1 MDLNGVPI
9 PTMNWDSQN
18 PMEEFKKFRQHAE
31 LIFSGALREKE
42 EEVQVTYLLLWIG
55 DRGRQIYNTLTLTEL
70 QRKSIK
76 AISDAIQKHLQP
88 KSNPVFSRYKFHNEK
103 QGNSTIEQFITRLKT
118 LANDCAFHAG
128 YRDDVIRDQIVIGIT
143 SEKVREKLITE
154 GEALTLE
161 KAVRIS
167 QSHEYAQ
174 AQLRDMTNSKN
185 IDDINHKRHSTS
197 KHQNEAGKKHNH
209 HSRVRQ
215 NQQITKCGNC
225 GQSHHSKD
233 RCPARGKLCKNCH
246 KWNHYAVV
254 CRSNK
259 KVHEI
264 ETGNNNSD
272 SNSDSE
278 FCIGAVDSHSKGQ
291 VFVDLQVGSKG
302 HFKQFKL
309 DTGACCNILSEADFK
324 SLKINTPLK
333 KPTVKLTAY
342 SGTEIKVLGVVDL
355 SCSYK
360 KKCSKLVEFYV
371 VRTNKPS
378 ILGLQAC
385 LDFNVIQIVMSVDQN
400 EQMNKNSVLRDFPE
414 VFHGFGKLPGACS
427 IKVDPKYSPVIHPPR
442 RVPVALQSKVKMELD
457 AMEKAGIIAKV
468 TTPTN
473 WVNSM
478 VVVNK
483 PHSDKV
489 RIVID
494 PKDLNKAIHR
504 PHYPTKT
511 LDDILPQLN
520 SAKYF
525 TKLDCKSG
533 YWSVVL
539 DDESS
544 YLTTF
549 NTPQGR
555 YRYLRCPMGLKCS
568 QDLFQ
573 QKMDE
578 CLEGLLGCCVIVDD
592 ILVNGSTREEHD
604 INLRNLLDRCSLK
617 GIRLNEDKLAV
628 CVSEVKY
635 FWSHPLS

>member
-42 EEVQVTYLLLWIG
+42 EEVQ
-55 DRGRQIYNTLTLTEL
+55 
-70 QRKSIK
+70 
-76 AISDAIQKHLQP
+76 
-88 KSNPVFSRYKFHNEK
+88 
-103 QGNSTIEQFITRLKT
+103 
-118 LANDCAFHAG
+118 
-128 YRDDVIRDQIVIGIT
+128 
-143 SEKVREKLITE
+143 
-154 GEALTLE
+154 
-161 KAVRIS
+161 
-167 QSHEYAQ
+167 

-197 KHQNEAGKKHNH
+197 KHPNEAGKKHMYNH

-233 RCPARGKLCKNCH
+233 RCPARGKQCKNCH

-324 SLKINTPLK
+324 SLKVNTPLK

-360 KKCSKLVEFYV
+360 KKCTKLVEFYV

-378 ILGLQAC
+378 ILGLQSC
-385 LDFNVIQIVMSVDQN
+385 LDFNLIQIVMSVDQN
-400 EQMNKNSVLRDFPE
+400 EQMNKNSVLRDFRE

-427 IKVDPKYSPVIHPPR
+427 IKVDPRYSPVIHPPR
-442 RVPVALQSKVKMELD
+442 RVPVALQSKVKKELD

-468 TTPTN
+468 TAPTN

-489 RIVID
+489 RTVID

-511 LDDILPQLN
+511 LDDILPQLK

-539 DDESS
+539 DDKSS

-578 CLEGLLGCCVIVDD
+578 CLEGLLGCSVIVDD
-592 ILVNGSTREEHD
+592 ILVYGSTREEHD
-604 INLRNLLDRCSLK
+604 MNLRNLLDRCRLK
-617 GIRLNEDKLAV
+617 GIRLNEDKLVV

-635 FWSHPLS
+635 FGHILSADGLKPDPEKCRAIQEMEAPKDKSELKTILGMITYLSRYAPNLSEIIHPLSEILKKDVIFHWDAPQVRAFQKVKDILTECPAQCYLILIQIRH